1 MVPAQR
7 RNKSKKR
14 RKKKHLN
21 SCFVAD
27 PLMVF
32 SFQGYLPLA
41 NLYSL
46 LEYVHQYREDLA
58 FRWRCHKNFQHLSTH
73 LNIDYHYQYGG
84 DHRTEEIHRWRLW
97 AIIRYIIMERTVRQK
112 EDCQRC
118 ESPVQQ
124 AEKEDFLVEQ

>member
-1 MVPAQR
+1 MWPHNGTSTTPQQV
-7 RNKSKKR
+7 
-14 RKKKHLN
+14 KKKKKEKKNLN
-21 SCFVAD
+21 SCFVAE

-58 FRWRCHKNFQHLSTH
+58 FRWRCHKNFQRLSTH

-84 DHRTEEIHRWRLW
+84 DHRTEEIYRWRL
-97 AIIRYIIMERTVRQK
+97 
-112 EDCQRC
+112 
-118 ESPVQQ
+118 
-124 AEKEDFLVEQ
+124 